1 MAAVSECGCG
11 ILVSVKAVTGCG
23 GYGCNCV
30 AFATAAVAAVNCPSS
45 AVSTLS
51 LGGGRVVLVV
61 TVSAIG
67 DAAINAEAGVCCSG
81 CVCDGG
87 VCDGGVCGGWGG
99 RGCHGGPFSVSANCY
114 VLFLRQL
121 RCVAEIVGSLGGIGG
136 VGDLVGLDFCDL
148 SCSLYHLRI
157 WQQLQIVALGCR
169 WCRSLSWWT
178 RCLSHS
184 VGGAAEKDAVAAEAV
199 EALCV
204 GAGSSEIKRLSE
216 IGSGG
221 DRRLC

>member
-1 MAAVSECGCG
+1 MLRLAFVAAVAC
-11 ILVSVKAVTGCG
+11 AM
-23 GYGCNCV
+23 V
-30 AFATAAVAAVNCPSS
+30 AFAMVVFAVVGA
-45 AVSTLS
+45 
-51 LGGGRVVLVV
+51 
-61 TVSAIG
+61 
-67 DAAINAEAGVCCSG
+67 AGVAM
-81 CVCDGG
+81 VAL
-87 VCDGGVCGGWGG
+87 
-99 RGCHGGPFSVSANCY
+99 FSVSANCY

-148 SCSLYHLRI
+148 SCSLYRLRI

-204 GAGSSEIKRLSE
+204 GAGSSEIKRLSD

-221 DRRLC
+221 GRRLC

>member
-30 AFATAAVAAVNCPSS
+30 AFAAAAVAAVNCPSS

-99 RGCHGGPFSVSANCY
+99 RGCHGGPF
-114 VLFLRQL
+114 FR
-121 RCVAEIVGSLGGIGG
+121 VGEL
-136 VGDLVGLDFCDL
+136 
-148 SCSLYHLRI
+148 LRI
-157 WQQLQIVALGCR
+157 VFATAAVCCGNCWKSWWYW
-169 WCRSLSWWT
+169 WCR
-178 RCLSHS
+178 
-184 VGGAAEKDAVAAEAV
+184 
-199 EALCV
+199 
-204 GAGSSEIKRLSE
+204 
-216 IGSGG
+216 
-221 DRRLC
+221 